1 MNTFKFYLVLC
12 YRTKIHIV
20 GLLVRS
26 LELKRAILRLF
37 RGGEFYGYEIQKQ
50 LSSAGYKIE
59 LTRLYRVLNEMLTEK
74 LLTARWKKSAKGPR
88 KKMYSIGKRGETE
101 LEQILKEAIDTVHEF
116 YSEYLRKIAPQVLN
130 DLVQF
135 MTDRLSGEVRI
146 VYVVSEPTVMHK
158 YLLKSLQHRLPE
170 SIIYF
175 VKPETMLFDEKFS
188 NLSLLNGSFHMI
200 PLKREFADLLITPN
214 LSGVHNLRGAIQEWH
229 RLLKNKGKLVIGMPS
244 VLIHQNKD
252 PLTIGQ
258 YMEKIEHQSTNIKEQ
273 FDKELLENT
282 LKQFFTE
289 IEHTHVVHLT
299 VFSVTGKR
307 SL

>member
-1 MNTFKFYLVLC
+1 M
-12 YRTKIHIV
+12 
-20 GLLVRS
+20 RS

-37 RGGEFYGYEIQKQ
+37 RGAEFYGYEIQKQ
-50 LSSAGYKIE
+50 LASAGHKIE

-74 LLTARWKKSAKGPR
+74 LLTARWEKSSKGPR
-88 KKMYSIGKRGETE
+88 KRMYSVGKRGETE

-135 MTDRLSGEVRI
+135 MTNGLSDEVRI

-158 YLLKSLQHRLPE
+158 HLLKSLQHRLPE
-170 SIIYF
+170 SVIYF
-175 VKPETMLFDEKFS
+175 VKPETMSFDEKFS
-188 NLSLLNGSFHMI
+188 NLSLLNGSFQMI
-200 PLKREFADLLITPN
+200 PLKQEFADLLVVPN
-214 LSGVHNLRGAIQEWH
+214 LSRVHNLNGAVQEWH
-229 RLLKNKGKLVIGMPS
+229 RLLNNEGKLVIGFPS
-244 VLIHQNKD
+244 VLIHQYKD

-282 LKQFFTE
+282 LKHYFRK

-299 VFSVTGKR
+299 VYSITEKR